1 MTDKLCI
8 KVAQGPAEVD
18 DIRQGEGTTGNDPKK
33 DGAGM
38 TFISKVLAF
47 VPATEPGV
55 PVKADIELTMG
66 KWIPTAAAVSN
77 VKWVPVA
84 GGVRLSRITIDARN
98 NLIRFD

>member
-1 MTDKLCI
+1 MTDGLCI

-18 DIRQGEGTTGNDPKK
+18 NIRQGEGTTGNDPNK

-55 PVKADIELTMG
+55 PVVADVELTMG
-66 KWIPTAAAVSN
+66 EWIPTATAVSN
-77 VKWVPVA
+77 RKWKPAA
-84 GGVRLSRITIDARN
+84 GGVKLSRITIDARN